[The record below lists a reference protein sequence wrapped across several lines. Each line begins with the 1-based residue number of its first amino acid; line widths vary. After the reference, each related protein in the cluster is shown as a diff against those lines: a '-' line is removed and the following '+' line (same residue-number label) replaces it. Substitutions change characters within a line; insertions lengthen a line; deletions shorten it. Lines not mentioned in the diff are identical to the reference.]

1 MEPAWEKPILIKIE
15 PQPKPWLWVSSSS
28 DVMGRLCE
36 SRDRRCA
43 CFRFIFLSVPMSL
56 GQEEEGFLQEKGF
69 AFSFYFIY
77 FFLFIMVHAYVPEV
91 CVGRS
96 VDKSVGWLL
105 SFHLRMGSGYRTQA
119 LSLLW
124 QVPLP
129 TTEPPR
135 RPLVCF
141 EISLFILTSSP
152 PSCVVSIKLSLSGVH
167 DK

>member
-36 SRDRRCA
+36 SRDGRCA
-43 CFRFIFLSVPMSL
+43 CLRFIFLSVPMSL
-56 GQEEEGFLQEKGF
+56 GREEEGFLQEKGF
-69 AFSFYFIY
+69 AFSFHFIFFIY
-77 FFLFIMVHAYVPEV
+77 HGAWCMPEV

-105 SFHLRMGSGYRTQA
+105 SFYLRMGSGYGTHAVR
-119 LSLLW
+119 LLW

-141 EISLFILTSSP
+141 EISVFILTSSP
-152 PSCVVSIKLSLSGVH
+152 PSCVLGIKLSLSGVH